1 MAKKCVSMRR
11 WKAGAPNGK
20 GGKFTKSKSK
30 NTKSA
35 KVCFPATPARR
46 KKRAASKRRSSKGWC
61 QSKTTKRFTSK
72 VVGGACRKGSK
83 KVGLRARRRR

>member
-35 KVCFPATPARR
+35 KVCFPASRRTRR
-46 KKRAASKRRSSKGWC
+46 KKRAAASKRP
-61 QSKTTKRFTSK
+61 
-72 VVGGACRKGSK
+72 
-83 KVGLRARRRR
+83 L

>member
-1 MAKKCVSMRR
+1 MAKKCVTMRR

-35 KVCFPATPARR
+35 KVCFPASPARR
-46 KKRAASKRRSSKGWC
+46 KAKAKAAKRSSKGWC
-61 QSKTTKRFTSK
+61 QSKTTAKFTK
-72 VVGGACRKGSK
+72 KKQGGGCRKGSK
-83 KVGLRARRRR
+83 KVGLRARRR